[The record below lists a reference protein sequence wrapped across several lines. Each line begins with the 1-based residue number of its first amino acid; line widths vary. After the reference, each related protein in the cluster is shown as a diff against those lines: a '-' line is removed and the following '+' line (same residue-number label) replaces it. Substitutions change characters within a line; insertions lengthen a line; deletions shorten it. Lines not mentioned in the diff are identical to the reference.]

1 MEEKIKVRNGDL
13 ALLLILRD
21 RYLLYDCLNKN
32 IRDQEFVVGEY
43 VF

>member
-1 MEEKIKVRNGDL
+1 MRIGDL

-21 RYLLYDCLNKN
+21 RYLLYECLNNN
-32 IRDQEFVVGEY
+32 IKDQEFVVGEY

>member
-1 MEEKIKVRNGDL
+1 MRIGDL

-21 RYLLYDCLNKN
+21 RYLLYEYLNKN
-32 IRDQEFVVGEY
+32 IRDQEFVWVN